1 MSYVVWLS
9 VSSVTLAIAWFVYW
23 AATRLINLIQSTLKA
38 MTEMQVDRPATLSAL
53 GDQLDALQIAAREID
68 TKVER
73 ALSLGRSNR
82 ARITNLQHRGEGE
95 DEAGGDTPP
104 PDLSVPRPIRLP
116 GRSN

>member
-1 MSYVVWLS
+1 MSYVELLS
-9 VSSVTLAIAWFVYW
+9 VLSVALAVVWFVYS
-23 AATRLINLIQSTLKA
+23 AVSRLTRMIQSTLKGL
-38 MTEMQVDRPATLSAL
+38 TEMQVDRPATLSAL

-95 DEAGGDTPP
+95 DEPGGDSSPVP
-104 PDLSVPRPIRLP
+104 SVSRPLRLP
-116 GRSN
+116 GRTS